1 MFRPPKRC
9 PVNIFILGAK
19 RGRRNGNCGR
29 ADRIRR
35 QMRKIKRGAAA
46 ALLVPLF
53 ALPRGFVRDFPAEKT
68 VEAKYAAGIDAANIR
83 EYDRQ
88 LSAEPHHIGSPRGEQ
103 NAKWILG
110 KFREWGLEA
119 RIETFYVLFP
129 TPKQR
134 LLELVAPTRFR
145 ASLTEPPVAGDPTSS
160 QTDRQLPTYNAY
172 SIDGDVTAPLV
183 YVNYGVPADYERLER
198 MGIDVRGKIV
208 IARYGA
214 SWRGIKPKVAA
225 EKGAVG
231 CLIYS
236 DPRDDGYFDGDV
248 YPTGAWRPE
257 QGVQRGSVADMPQ
270 FPGDPLTP
278 GIGATKDAKRLD
290 RKDAP
295 TLTKIPV
302 LPISYADAGP
312 LLKAL
317 GGPVAPREWRGA
329 LAQTYH
335 VGPGPAS
342 VHLMVSFDWK
352 IVPAHDVI
360 AQITGSTW
368 PDEWIIHG
376 NHHDAWVNGASDP
389 VSGLAALLE
398 QARSLGALVRGG
410 WRPKRSILLCAWDGE
425 EPGLLGSTEWVET
438 HAGELSK
445 KAVVYLNTDSN
456 GRGYLGVSGS
466 HSLETLVNE
475 VEREVQDPEK
485 KISVERRNRLRQI
498 EQARTADERKEARER
513 KNLKIGA
520 LGSGS
525 DFTPFLQHLGIAS
538 LDLGFGGE
546 GGGGVYHSIYDDFSW
561 YSKFSDGEFVY
572 GKALAE
578 ASGIVMLR
586 LADADLLPFEFDT
599 LSETIGGYVKE
610 VRQLADH
617 QREEN
622 EERALRIE
630 EGVPNAVS
638 DPREEPVTEPKKEA
652 PVSFVAFAP
661 LQHASDSLKR
671 ASREYETAAS
681 AAEGSLDPA
690 RLGAVNAALR
700 DAERAMTREE
710 GLPRRHWFRHFV
722 YAPGFYT
729 GYDVKTLP
737 AVREAIEEK
746 QWGDV
751 NPAIVKTAQA
761 IEACAAKIREAA
773 GKLATR

>member
-1 MFRPPKRC
+1 MK
-9 PVNIFILGAK
+9 NLK
-19 RGRRNGNCGR
+19 RGS
-29 ADRIRR
+29 AT
-35 QMRKIKRGAAA
+35 M
-46 ALLVPLF
+46 LLLPL
-53 ALPRGFVRDFPAEKT
+53 LGMPRGFVRDFPAERSI
-68 VEAKYAAGIDAANIR
+68 EARYAAGIEAANIR

-103 NAKWILG
+103 NAKWIVA
-110 KFREWGLEA
+110 KFREWGLDA
-119 RIETFYVLFP
+119 RIETFHVLFP
-129 TPKQR
+129 TPRRR
-134 LLELVAPTRFR
+134 LVELVAPTRFR
-145 ASLTEPPVAGDPTSS
+145 ASLAEPPLPGDPSSS

-183 YVNYGVPADYERLER
+183 YVNYGLPADYERLER
-198 MGIDVRGKIV
+198 LGVDVRGKIV

-236 DPRDDGYFDGDV
+236 DPRDDGYFDGDA
-248 YPTGAWRPE
+248 YPNGAWRPE
-257 QGVQRGSVADMPQ
+257 QGVQRGSVADMPL

-278 GIGATKDAKRLD
+278 GIGATKDARRLD

-302 LPISYADAGP
+302 LPISWGDARP
-312 LLKAL
+312 LLQAL
-317 GGPVAPREWRGA
+317 AGPVAPREWRGG
-329 LAQTYH
+329 LGQTYH
-335 VGPGPAS
+335 IGPGPAV
-342 VHLMVSFDWK
+342 VHLAVSFDWK
-352 IVPAHDVI
+352 IVPAHDVV

-368 PDEWIIHG
+368 PDEWVIHG

-398 QARSLGALVRGG
+398 EARSMGALVRGG

-438 HAGELSK
+438 HADELVK

-456 GRGYLGVSGS
+456 GRGFLDVSGS
-466 HSLETLVNE
+466 HTLETLANE
-475 VEREVQDPEK
+475 VERDVSDPEK
-485 KISVERRNRLRQI
+485 KISVERRARLKRI
-498 EQARTADERKEARER
+498 DDARTAEERKEARER

-538 LDLGFGGE
+538 LNLGFGGE
-546 GGGGVYHSIYDDFSW
+546 GGGGVYHSIYDDFAW
-561 YSKFSDGEFVY
+561 YTKFSDGDFVF

-578 ASGIVMLR
+578 TTGLILLR
-586 LADADLLPFEFDT
+586 LANADLLPFEFET
-599 LSETIGGYVKE
+599 LSETIGEYVKE
-610 VRQLADH
+610 VRGLADRK
-617 QREEN
+617 REEN
-622 EERALRIE
+622 EEQSRKLD
-630 EGVPNAVS
+630 EGVWAAIA
-638 DPREEPVTEPKKEA
+638 DPREPELREPKREP
-652 PVSFVAFAP
+652 PVPHFDFAP
-661 LQHASDSLKR
+661 LQNASEALTR
-671 ASREYETAAS
+671 AAREYESAAS
-681 AAEGSLDPA
+681 SADAPRDPV
-690 RLGAVNAALR
+690 RLAAVNALLR
-700 DAERAMTREE
+700 NAERSMTREE
-710 GLPRRHWFRHFV
+710 GLPRRPWFRHYV

-746 QWGDV
+746 QWADV
-751 NPAIVKTAQA
+751 NRGIAKTAEA

-773 GKLATR
+773 KTLSP